1 MPPALF
7 FLRTLLAIQGFL
19 FFHTNFT
26 IVFSNSVKN
35 ATDILIKFHMLYF
48 FIHSLYLWL
57 HLVFVALCGLSLVV
71 ACGSCSPVAVR
82 GASHCGGFSCCEAQA
97 LGVQA
102 Q

>member
-48 FIHSLYLWL
+48 FIHSFIVSLAASGLRC
-57 HLVFVALCGLSLVV
+57 FVWAFSSCGMWELLS
-71 ACGSCSPVAVR
+71 SCSAW
-82 GASHCGGFSCCEAQA
+82 GFS
-97 LGVQA
+97 LRWLLLL
-102 Q
+102 